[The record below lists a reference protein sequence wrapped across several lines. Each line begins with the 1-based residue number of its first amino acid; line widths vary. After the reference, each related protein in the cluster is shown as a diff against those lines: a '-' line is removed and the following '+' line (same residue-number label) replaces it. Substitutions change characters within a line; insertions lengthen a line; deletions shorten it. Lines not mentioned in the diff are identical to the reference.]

1 MRPRAR
7 VPVFALAAGALLIAA
22 GCSNGPTYPKDR
34 VEDGLR
40 ALCAAEHLNASVRFI
55 DHTVAVQVRY
65 PNSLV
70 QHGNQVGI
78 GPQFDEAARKAIQSI
93 HRVVLS
99 TNADVRFYVVL
110 ISDPKTPGAYLT
122 MVRYLD
128 DVRRAN
134 ANMLDTPEMYART
147 VFELNASGPQPLT
160 LEQYVPRDIRLDE
173 FLSWQLARRIQAALA
188 ETLQASGSAVVGRCG
203 GEFTNG
209 QFIFTLNVASTTERG
224 LDEATMQ
231 RVFQTSSSMIAK
243 VLSSYKFD
251 AFNLVRLIHP
261 PTGRNLVL
269 PKTRLEIFR

>member
-1 MRPRAR
+1 MRPHSRLVVRPIA
-7 VPVFALAAGALLIAA
+7 VAVFLFVV
-22 GCSNGPTYPKDR
+22 GCSSGPTYPKER

-40 ALCAAEHLNASVRFI
+40 ALCAGEHLNASVRFV

-70 QHGNQVGI
+70 QRGNQIGI

-110 ISDPKTPGAYLT
+110 ISDPKTPGASLT

-160 LEQYVPRDIRLDE
+160 LEQYVPRDIRLEE

-188 ETLQASGSAVVGRCG
+188 ETLQASSAAMVGRCG
-203 GEFTNG
+203 GEFANG
-209 QFIFTLNVASTTERG
+209 EFVFTLNVAPTTERG

-231 RVFQTSSSMIAK
+231 QVFQTSSSVIAK
-243 VLSSYKFD
+243 VLSSYKF
-251 AFNLVRLIHP
+251 ASFSLVRLIHP